1 MHWFPSVQF
10 PFIQLGSQTAEA
22 KENIEVRAKENIEV
36 RVSDNF
42 DQITEWNI
50 NIKLCKIYPQRICY
64 ELLISIWL
72 LFMFL
77 HLFIWDSLFV
87 LLGLFSVF
95 FFNILYII
103 FYFCFCFCFVFCICF
118 VFFFSFC
125 FVFYFSFFVSLL
137 SWLKLASYS
146 DKGYT

>member
-95 FFNILYII
+95 FLI
-103 FYFCFCFCFVFCICF
+103 FYILFFIFASAFVLFFVF
-118 VFFFSFC
+118 VLFFSL
-125 FVFYFSFFVSLL
+125 VFVSFSTFPFL
-137 SWLKLASYS
+137 SHF
-146 DKGYT
+146 

>member
-50 NIKLCKIYPQRICY
+50 NIKLCKIYSQRICY

-87 LLGLFSVF
+87 LLGLFSGF
-95 FFNILYII
+95 FLI
-103 FYFCFCFCFVFCICF
+103 FYILFFIFASAFVLFFVF
-118 VFFFSFC
+118 VLFFSL
-125 FVFYFSFFVSLL
+125 VFVSFSTFPFL
-137 SWLKLASYS
+137 SHF
-146 DKGYT
+146 

>member
-10 PFIQLGSQTAEA
+10 PFLQLGSQTAEA

-64 ELLISIWL
+64 EFLISIWL

-95 FFNILYII
+95 FKYFIYYFLIYILLASA
-103 FYFCFCFCFVFCICF
+103 FVLFFVF
-118 VFFFSFC
+118 VLFFSL
-125 FVFYFSFFVSLL
+125 VFVSFSTFPFL
-137 SWLKLASYS
+137 SHF
-146 DKGYT
+146 

>member
-1 MHWFPSVQF
+1 MYLSSEPILMLLLCDVFTALVTVFTVRVTLFIRPTLLAACSTKTWVTLHWFPSVQF

-95 FFNILYII
+95 F
-103 FYFCFCFCFVFCICF
+103 
-118 VFFFSFC
+118 
-125 FVFYFSFFVSLL
+125 
-137 SWLKLASYS
+137 
-146 DKGYT
+146 